1 MATRL
6 QTFFSLSTAMLAELC
21 KVLHI
26 DLFLSFY
33 SKPSTKKRELAE
45 GLTAAAEA
53 RTC

>member
-1 MATRL
+1 
-6 QTFFSLSTAMLAELC
+6 MLAELC

-33 SKPSTKKRELAE
+33 SKLSTKKRELAE

-53 RTC
+53 RKSESVYGLQTDTQR